1 MVEEPLIELTSFASK
16 LKIAPEVIGPAVAVA
31 RSFGADVIG
40 TIVIRDAIKNAI
52 PGVRPFCAKIG
63 TPN

>member
-1 MVEEPLIELTSFASK
+1 MVEDPLIELTSFASK

-40 TIVIRDAIKNAI
+40 AIVIRAAIKNAM
-52 PGVRPFCAKIG
+52 PGVRPLCAKIG